1 MSLIELIVSVT
12 NNAKPGRQGIWIEQE
27 AQFER
32 RGQDD
37 PRRRKKATL
46 VPLDGVDKVT
56 DGRQPVL
63 ANPRW
68 PPSVKLIARSGD
80 LTAIDAA
87 DEPTI
92 ATPGQNTRGL
102 ITIVEVPTVRKKNQ
116 RGRLQ

>member
-37 PRRRKKATL
+37 PRRGKKATL
-46 VPLDGVDKVT
+46 VPLDGVDKVA

-92 ATPGQNTRGL
+92 ATPG
-102 ITIVEVPTVRKKNQ
+102 
-116 RGRLQ
+116 